1 MAKLCKRMKALNA
14 KVEANKL
21 YTAVEALELI
31 KETAVAKFDESVD
44 VAVQLGI
51 DPRKSDQAVRRGC
64 RDAGRHGQ
72 DRSRCRVHPG
82 RQG

>member
-51 DPRKSDQAVRRGC
+51 DPRKS
-64 RDAGRHGQ
+64 GRHGQ